1 MFFGN
6 FNSIITHIFPENFIE
21 ISQIFRKIEDFLR
34 QYYFYQFFGFFG
46 ISLLQTNKWNQHITD
61 GVRYILLQ
69 PTLNRLFNKM
79 YLQKAQPCQ
88 VKKNLFTMLFNSQFI
103 KQSIANPQRQHPNQP
118 GYYLYWSLFAIYIL
132 IITLN
137 FFLFQQM
144 YRISNQN
151 YFFFVWCNIE
161 KKKLIRFIW

>member
-69 PTLNRLFNKM
+69 PTLNRLFNKI

-88 VKKNLFTMLFNSQFI
+88 VKKNLFTMLFNSQFN
-103 KQSIANPQRQHPNQP
+103 KQNIANPQRQHPNQP
-118 GYYLYWSLFAIYIL
+118 GYYLYWSLFAIYSL
-132 IITLN
+132 IIILN
-137 FFLFQQM
+137 FFLFQ
-144 YRISNQN
+144 
-151 YFFFVWCNIE
+151 
-161 KKKLIRFIW
+161 